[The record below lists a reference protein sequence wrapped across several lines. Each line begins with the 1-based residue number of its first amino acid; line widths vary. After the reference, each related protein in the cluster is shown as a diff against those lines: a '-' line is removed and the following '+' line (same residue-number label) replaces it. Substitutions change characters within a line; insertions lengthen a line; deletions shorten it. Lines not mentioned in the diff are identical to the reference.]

1 MATYT
6 PILPKPDSEKQR
18 IDALFAQ
25 LEGQLS
31 PEGFGTQQVIGKD
44 TRWLIV
50 YSQKDIVDDEAGPLQ
65 AARILIHKDGN
76 FQFQVFLVT
85 IEIGKIDDAS
95 FRDCLVQMKAE
106 SDFQVCPG
114 ILTQY
119 LEIKD
124 EIERKPKNLRLWA
137 TIKRADSLDCHL
149 WFNPKDIER
158 RFGKY
163 ACMPC
168 QSLLKSIRQSKKRA
182 KDRAGLPERTP
193 PKKMAL
199 IHMTPQMRAKVL
211 GKKNQEL
218 SKLKR
223 LLKSLNA
230 ERSPDSTNEPRHVIS
245 NNEVSDEPV

>member
-1 MATYT
+1 M
-6 PILPKPDSEKQR
+6 
-18 IDALFAQ
+18 
-25 LEGQLS
+25 
-31 PEGFGTQQVIGKD
+31 
-44 TRWLIV
+44 
-50 YSQKDIVDDEAGPLQ
+50 YSQKDIVDAEAGPLQ

-85 IEIGKIDDAS
+85 LEMGKIDDAS

-137 TIKRADSLDCHL
+137 TIKRADSLDCYL

-168 QSLLKSIRQSKKRA
+168 QLLLKSIRQSKKRA
-182 KDRAGLPERTP
+182 KYRAGLPERTP

-218 SKLKR
+218 SKMR
-223 LLKSLNA
+223 ILLKSLKT
-230 ERSPDSTNEPRHVIS
+230 ERSPDSTI
-245 NNEVSDEPV
+245 D